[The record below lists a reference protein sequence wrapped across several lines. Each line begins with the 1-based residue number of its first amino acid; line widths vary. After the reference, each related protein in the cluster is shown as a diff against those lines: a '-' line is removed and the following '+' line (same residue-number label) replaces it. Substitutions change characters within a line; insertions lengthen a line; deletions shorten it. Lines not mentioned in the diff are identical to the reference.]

1 MKFVILKAFRVVS
14 ILVVALLVNIPICL
28 ALENSPNIID
38 SLRSELPYIGSD
50 TNKVWMLR
58 DVAYYFQSTDS
69 DSAIVYANRAYQL
82 AKTLD
87 FTQGIIWSLY
97 QKGLGY
103 ELSGLLDEA
112 LEIYLYAIDLAIEAG
127 DDLSRAK
134 YYNIIGVAHYFEGN
148 FIESTDYYTRA
159 YALSDSI
166 GYAEGESHALNNLGV
181 IFRKQRRYDKAL
193 EIYYKSLLLKLD
205 EKDTSGL
212 IISHYNIGL
221 CYSYLN
227 DYERSLHHL
236 EQAKELSS
244 QIMESAWDASHID
257 IAIGVALYHL
267 EDFENAEIFLKS
279 GIDQSNSRG
288 SSEFASALAYLGA
301 IQVKQ
306 GDKTIGLQNIE
317 MAHDLA
323 TQIGQPILLRDVLK
337 ERAHALELVGDYE
350 SAVSNWKA
358 YTELNSELLSESGNW
373 ALEEMK
379 ARFDLK
385 DKEITIALQNL
396 HIEQETE
403 KKNRYLISGIFSL
416 LLFFIS
422 VVFLYFFWQQKRQ
435 LQKEVTL
442 KEDALEENELLLRE
456 MHHRTKNNLQL
467 LNSLLNLQVRK
478 SPNTEVKEAIQSS
491 MDSVGAISILHHRL
505 YQSGDFRT
513 VDLKPYIED
522 MVKHFEGAFGL
533 KERGISISCNCESVS
548 IETDN
553 AIPLGLIINELI
565 TNAIKHAFSG
575 KTNGEIKIELS
586 LTDTDKLQLKVMDNG
601 NGMPK
606 QSVNSNGKGSHLI
619 RIFSQKY
626 GATLNYIPLSPG
638 TMVFLEMPYQK
649 QLWRA

>member
-1 MKFVILKAFRVVS
+1 MILKAFRVVS

-38 SLRSELPYIGSD
+38 SLRSELPYMGSD

-58 DVAYYFQSTDS
+58 DIAYYFQSTDS
-69 DSAIVYANRAYQL
+69 DSAIIYAERAYQL

-112 LEIYLYAIDLAIEAG
+112 LEIYQYAIDLAIETG

-166 GYAEGESHALNNLGV
+166 GYVEGESHALNNLGV

-221 CYSYLN
+221 CYSYLD
-227 DYERSLHHL
+227 DYERSFHHL

-244 QIMESAWDASHID
+244 QIMEAAWDASHID

-267 EDFENAEIFLKS
+267 GDFGNAEVFLRS
-279 GIDQSNSRG
+279 GIDNSTSRG
-288 SSEFASALAYLGA
+288 SSEYASALAYLGA
-301 IQVKQ
+301 IQVRQ
-306 GDKTIGLQNIE
+306 GEKSTGLQNIE
-317 MAHDLA
+317 MAHHLA

-396 HIEQETE
+396 HIEQETA

-435 LQKEVTL
+435 LQKEVSL

-533 KERGISISCNCESVS
+533 NERGISISCNCKSIS

-575 KTNGEIKIELS
+575 KANGEIKIELN
-586 LTDTDKLQLKVMDNG
+586 LTDTDTLQLKVMDNG

-606 QSVNSNGKGSHLI
+606 QSVSSNGKGSHLI